1 MGILLYNNNNNYIK
15 KFNIYNNINLNVILF
30 FHLNF
35 EQLLE
40 Y

>member
-1 MGILLYNNNNNYIK
+1 MGILLYNNNNYIK
-15 KFNIYNNINLNVILF
+15 NLQYFNINLNVILF

>member
-15 KFNIYNNINLNVILF
+15 NFNIYNNINLNVILF

>member
-1 MGILLYNNNNNYIK
+1 MGILLYNNNNYIK
-15 KFNIYNNINLNVILF
+15 NFNIYNNINLNVILF